1 LFASFAGQS
10 HLSSCQFVVIRGEM
24 KSRSALQF
32 VLVIGIANFFAD
44 FTYEGARGIIGPFL
58 GSLGASAA
66 IVGFVAGL
74 GELIGYGLRS
84 ISGYFADKFH
94 RHWVFAFLGY
104 AVNML
109 AVPALAL
116 AGRWPVAAS
125 LVVAERSGRGIR
137 KPTVEAMLSYAG
149 KSIGAG
155 WVFGLNEAL
164 DQAGATVGPLLM
176 ALVLYFKGGFRT
188 GFGVLLVPALFC
200 LAILVVARLLHPRPH
215 ELEEGAGYTF
225 ATTNFTRAY
234 WIYLAAGGL
243 IAAGFADFALIGFHF
258 HKTNTVA
265 GDLIPVFYAIA
276 MASSA
281 VASIPLGRLFDRFG
295 ANISIFAFLI
305 SAVAAP
311 LIFLGAT
318 VSALIGMIFWGVG
331 MSAQGSLLQ
340 AMLAGVIPPQKRST
354 AFGLFDTGY
363 GIAWF
368 AGSALMGL
376 LYDKS
381 VLAVALFSVVLQL
394 AAVPVLFFANKQR

>member
-1 LFASFAGQS
+1 MPNRSALR
-10 HLSSCQFVVIRGEM
+10 FVVI
-24 KSRSALQF
+24 
-32 VLVIGIANFFAD
+32 IGIVNLFAD
-44 FTYEGARGIIGPFL
+44 LTYEGARGIVGPFL

-66 IVGFVAGL
+66 IVGFVAGF
-74 GELIGYGLRS
+74 GELMGYGLRS
-84 ISGYFADKFH
+84 VSGYFADKFH

-116 AGRWPVAAS
+116 AGQWPLAAG
-125 LVVAERSGRGIR
+125 LVVAERVGRGIR

-164 DQAGATVGPLLM
+164 DQLGATIGPLLM
-176 ALVLYFKGGFRT
+176 ALVLYLHGGYRT
-188 GFGVLLVPALFC
+188 GFGVLLIPALLC
-200 LAILVVARLLHPRPH
+200 LGIFVVAHLLHPRPH
-215 ELEEGAGYTF
+215 ELEEGTGHTL
-225 ATTNFTRAY
+225 ATTSLTRSY

-258 HKTNTVA
+258 HKANIVPEN
-265 GDLIPVFYAIA
+265 LIPVFYAIA

-281 VASIPLGRLFDRFG
+281 LASIPLGRIFDRFG
-295 ANISIFAFLI
+295 PNISLFAFLI
-305 SAVAAP
+305 SAASAP
-311 LIFLGAT
+311 LVFLGGSI
-318 VSALIGMIFWGVG
+318 SALTGMILWGIG
-331 MSAQGSLLQ
+331 MSAQGSLFQ
-340 AMLAGVIPPQKRST
+340 AILTGVIPPAKRST

-368 AGSALMGL
+368 LGSAVMGL

-381 VLAVALFSVVLQL
+381 ILAVALFSVVLQL
-394 AAVPVLFFANKQR
+394 AALPILFIANKKR